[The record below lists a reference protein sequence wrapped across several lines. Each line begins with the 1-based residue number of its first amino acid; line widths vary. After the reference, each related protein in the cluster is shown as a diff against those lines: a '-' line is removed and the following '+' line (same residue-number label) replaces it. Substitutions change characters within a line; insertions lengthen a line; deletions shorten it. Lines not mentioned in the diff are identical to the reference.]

1 MARRK
6 PLFLYEEIML
16 LALRDEQGTMAT
28 GFPEQVVAGAILA
41 ELLLEGRIS
50 VEDTRKKLVNLQDT
64 RPTGDPIIDECLE
77 KMSTA
82 KRRASL
88 QTWVSRLAAT
98 KNLRHKA
105 AQQLCDR
112 RILRADEDK
121 VLFVFKRRI
130 YPEIDPIPEKKI
142 IDRMRDAIFN
152 DHAKLDPRTIVLISL
167 ANGSD
172 MLRQTFGRKELKP
185 RKKRIEQIENGEL
198 TGKATREVIAAC
210 QTALIV
216 AAIMPAMISTT
227 VHNGPRDP

>member
-1 MARRK
+1 MARDK

-16 LALRDEQGTMAT
+16 LALRDEQGTIAT
-28 GFPEQVVAGAILA
+28 GFPEQVLAGAILA
-41 ELLLEGRIS
+41 ELLLDGRIS
-50 VEDTRKKLVNLQDT
+50 VEDTKKKLVNLVDS
-64 RPTGDPIIDECLE
+64 RPSGDPIIDECLE
-77 KMSTA
+77 KMTTA

-88 QTWVSRLAAT
+88 QTWVSRLAGT

-105 AQQLCDR
+105 AQRLCDR

-142 IDRMRDAIFN
+142 IDRLRDAIYN
-152 DHAKLDPRTIVLISL
+152 DHAKLDPRTVVLVSL

-172 MLRQTFGRKELKP
+172 MLRQTFGRKEIKS

-227 VHNGPRDP
+227 VHN

>member
-1 MARRK
+1 
-6 PLFLYEEIML
+6 
-16 LALRDEQGTMAT
+16 
-28 GFPEQVVAGAILA
+28 
-41 ELLLEGRIS
+41 
-50 VEDTRKKLVNLQDT
+50 
-64 RPTGDPIIDECLE
+64 
-77 KMSTA
+77 MSTA

-227 VHNGPRDP
+227 VHN

>member
-1 MARRK
+1 MARGSK
-6 PLFLYEEIML
+6 PLFLYEEILL
-16 LALRDEQGTMAT
+16 LALRDEQGTIAT

-50 VEDTRKKLVNLQDT
+50 VEDTRKKLVNIVDT
-64 RPTGDPIIDECLE
+64 NPIGDPIINECLE
-77 KMSTA
+77 KMTTA

-88 QTWVSRLAAT
+88 QTWVSRLAST

-112 RILRADEDK
+112 RILRAAEDK

-130 YPEIDPIPEKKI
+130 YPEIDPVPEKKI
-142 IDRMRDAIFN
+142 IDRLRDAIYN
-152 DHAKLDPRTIVLISL
+152 DHAQLDPRTVVLVSL
-167 ANGSD
+167 ASGAD
-172 MLRQTFGRKELKP
+172 MLRQTFGRKEIKS

-198 TGKATREVIAAC
+198 TGKATKEVIEAC

-216 AAIMPAMISTT
+216 AAVMPAIISTT
-227 VHNGPRDP
+227 VHN

>member
-1 MARRK
+1 
-6 PLFLYEEIML
+6 
-16 LALRDEQGTMAT
+16 LALRDEQGTIAT

-41 ELLLEGRIS
+41 ELLLEGRIA
-50 VEDTRKKLVNLQDT
+50 VEDTRKKLVNVLDSK
-64 RPTGDPIIDECLE
+64 PTGDPIIDECLE

-88 QTWVSRLAAT
+88 QTWVSRLAGM

-105 AQQLCDR
+105 ALQLCDR
-112 RILRADEDK
+112 RILRADQDK

-130 YPEIDPIPEKKI
+130 YPEINPVPEKKI
-142 IDRMRDAIFN
+142 IDRLRDAIYN
-152 DHAKLDPRTIVLISL
+152 DHAKLDPRTVVLISL

-172 MLRQTFGRKELKP
+172 MLRQTFGRKEIKA

-198 TGKATREVIAAC
+198 TGKATKEVIAAC

-227 VHNGPRDP
+227 VHN